1 MIGWY
6 VHHQGRGHLHRA
18 RAVTAHLDEDVTVL
32 STLPR
37 EDWAADWLELPRDD
51 VEGRTDASPGGRLHY
66 APVDNRGHT
75 DRLAAIGAWVSQ
87 TRPRLVVVDVSVEV
101 TALVRTLGVPV
112 VVMAMPG
119 DRDDAPHE
127 LGHDLARAIVAPWP
141 GELYQPGYLRRRADK
156 VTYAGGISRH
166 AGRPAPAPAPA
177 TATAAASPATTADM
191 ADMAASAS
199 GSRTRRVL
207 LLGGAGGS
215 RLGPAD
221 LDAARAA
228 TPGWQWTVA
237 GPLGEWHADV
247 LPLLVSTD
255 VAVIAAGQNSVADVA
270 VAGCRAV
277 VIAEDRPFDE
287 QRATAGVLAQHGLA
301 VVREA
306 WPTDWAAVLD
316 EAMALDPAW
325 ERWRA
330 DGAAARAAQAI
341 QAAADGVVAR

>member
-166 AGRPAPAPAPA
+166 AGRPLPAPA

>member
-166 AGRPAPAPAPA
+166 AGRPLPAPAPA
-177 TATAAASPATTADM
+177 TATAAASPATT

>member
-166 AGRPAPAPAPA
+166 AGRPAPAPATA

>member
-166 AGRPAPAPAPA
+166 AGRPAPA
-177 TATAAASPATTADM
+177 SPATTADM

>member
-18 RAVTAHLDEDVTVL
+18 RSITAHLDDEVTVL

-37 EDWAADWLELPRDD
+37 EDWAADWVELPRDD
-51 VEGRTDASPGGRLHY
+51 VEGAIDASPGGRLHY
-66 APVDNRGHT
+66 APVGNRGHT
-75 DRLAAIGAWVSQ
+75 DRLATIAAWVRRA
-87 TRPRLVVVDVSVEV
+87 RPRLVVVDVSVEV
-101 TALVRTLGVPV
+101 TVLVRTLGIPV

-127 LGHDLARAIVAPWP
+127 LGHDLAQGIVAPWP
-141 GELYQPGYLRRRADK
+141 GELYQPAYLRRRAHK

-166 AGRPAPAPAPA
+166 AGRPLPAPDDDSPVAPSDPPGA
-177 TATAAASPATTADM
+177 GA
-191 ADMAASAS
+191 
-199 GSRTRRVL
+199 RKVL

-215 RLGPAD
+215 RLSPAD

-228 TPGWQWTVA
+228 TPGWEWTVA
-237 GPLGEWHADV
+237 GPLGRWYADV
-247 LPLLVSTD
+247 LPLITSTD

-270 VAGCRAV
+270 AAGRRAV

-287 QRATAGVLAQHGLA
+287 QRATAGVLRRHRLA

-306 WPTDWAAVLD
+306 WPSDWAGVLD

-325 ERWRA
+325 ERWRT
-330 DGAAARAAQAI
+330 DGAAARAARAVE
-341 QAAADGVVAR
+341 AAAEGVTGAERAEGATRTVDAP

>member
-66 APVDNRGHT
+66 APVDNLGHT
-75 DRLAAIGAWVSQ
+75 ERLAAIASWV
-87 TRPRLVVVDVSVEV
+87 TRVRPRLVVVDVSVEV
-101 TALVRTLGVPV
+101 TVLVRTLGIPV

-166 AGRPAPAPAPA
+166 AGRPLPAPP
-177 TATAAASPATTADM
+177 TATASPATTAATAPRHD
-191 ADMAASAS
+191 
-199 GSRTRRVL
+199 GPRRVL

-277 VIAEDRPFDE
+277 VVAEDRPFDE

>member
-166 AGRPAPAPAPA
+166 AGRPAPAPA